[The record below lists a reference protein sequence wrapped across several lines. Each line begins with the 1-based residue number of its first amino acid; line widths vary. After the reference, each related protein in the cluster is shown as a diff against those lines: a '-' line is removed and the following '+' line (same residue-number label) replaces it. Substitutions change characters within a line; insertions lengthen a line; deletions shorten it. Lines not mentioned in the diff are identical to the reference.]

1 MWNGMKNME
10 ESKSNSEKI
19 WKYWRKLWKDMK
31 NMENVEEKYYFF
43 FAKQLVL
50 PVIYLS
56 LHYALQ

>member
-31 NMENVEEKYYFF
+31 NMENVEVKYFF
-43 FAKQLVL
+43 F
-50 PVIYLS
+50 
-56 LHYALQ
+56 LQTN